1 MTQGCV
7 DSMNDHRK
15 KIILNEIHYW
25 KQNRML
31 PDTYC
36 DYLLALY
43 SEGEESLQMKNHDLT
58 PKRSYLLPALFLIF
72 IFVSALIVNYFTE
85 INPLMQMSLYI
96 FLISLILGIIYYRK
110 VSDLTLL
117 FSLVGLAL
125 VVLLLTVRVWEV
137 FFPNKDLI
145 LYLILL
151 MNSTG
156 WFVIGQKINAQYFK
170 VSSVLGGIVIFY
182 FIMLHFGIL

>member
-1 MTQGCV
+1 
-7 DSMNDHRK
+7 MNETRK
-15 KIILNEIHYW
+15 KIIINEIQYW
-25 KQNRML
+25 KNSRML
-31 PDTYC
+31 PEHYC
-36 DYLLALY
+36 DYLMALY
-43 SEGEESLQMKNHDLT
+43 TEGNPEVKSASH
-58 PKRSYLLPALFLIF
+58 KRSFPYISVLLVLVT
-72 IFVSALIVNYFTE
+72 VSALIVNYFTE

-125 VVLLLTVRVWEV
+125 VILLLTVRVWEV

>member
-1 MTQGCV
+1 
-7 DSMNDHRK
+7 MNDQRK
-15 KIILNEIHYW
+15 KIILNEILYW

-43 SEGEESLQMKNHDLT
+43 SEGKESLQMKT
-58 PKRSYLLPALFLIF
+58 SKTSYLVPALFLIF
-72 IFVSALIVNYFTE
+72 IFLSALIVNYFTE
-85 INPLMQMSLYI
+85 INPVMQMSLYI

-110 VSDLTLL
+110 LSDLTLL

-125 VVLLLTVRVWEV
+125 IVLLLTVRVWEV

-145 LYLILL
+145 LYMFLL

-156 WFVIGQKINAQYFK
+156 WYVIGQKINAQYFK
-170 VSSVLGGIVIFY
+170 ISSVLGGIVILY